1 MSQKPPLSESLKA
14 FLKDGIEPALC
25 IICTNPF
32 SGTHVAVQIK
42 EWGHHFGEACLEKW
56 LAQKKTRGTC
66 PTCRG
71 ILFQEPT
78 SDSSPDYEPGL
89 APPVSPAQ
97 FFEYYSL
104 TANVLNSARAGF
116 LRQLW
121 DYIHRHMTDES
132 AAPIVALDTWQ
143 QVVNAYAR
151 MGAADSD
158 SRRKFTTLA
167 PYVERLSN
175 IESENGCVLC
185 WLAETL
191 WKLTKLC
198 KSGLSGPP
206 DFMWGA
212 ILFVHTDPNRTLPVF
227 ELPDLRKAIWARSS
241 S

>member
-42 EWGHHFGEACLEKW
+42 ECGHHFREA
-56 LAQKKTRGTC
+56 C

-116 LRQLW
+116 LQ
-121 DYIHRHMTDES
+121 
-132 AAPIVALDTWQ
+132 
-143 QVVNAYAR
+143 
-151 MGAADSD
+151 
-158 SRRKFTTLA
+158 
-167 PYVERLSN
+167 
-175 IESENGCVLC
+175 
-185 WLAETL
+185 
-191 WKLTKLC
+191 
-198 KSGLSGPP
+198 
-206 DFMWGA
+206 
-212 ILFVHTDPNRTLPVF
+212 
-227 ELPDLRKAIWARSS
+227 
-241 S
+241 